1 MAGEFQ
7 TDQVPVFLISLKA
20 GGTGLNLTAADMVI
34 HYDPWW
40 NVAAQNQAT
49 DRAHRIGQE
58 KQVSVFKLITKGT
71 IEENIMVLQESKK
84 NLADQIIAEGA
95 VSLSSLTRE
104 DLVKM
109 LTPE

>member
-1 MAGEFQ
+1 M
-7 TDQVPVFLISLKA
+7 
-20 GGTGLNLTAADMVI
+20 
-34 HYDPWW
+34 
-40 NVAAQNQAT
+40 
-49 DRAHRIGQE
+49 
-58 KQVSVFKLITKGT
+58 
-71 IEENIMVLQESKK
+71 MVLQESKK